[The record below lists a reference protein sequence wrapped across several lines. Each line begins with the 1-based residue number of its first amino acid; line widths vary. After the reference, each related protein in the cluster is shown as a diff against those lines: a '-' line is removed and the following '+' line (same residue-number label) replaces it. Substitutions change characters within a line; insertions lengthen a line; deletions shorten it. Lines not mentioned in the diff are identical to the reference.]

1 MTKEEKIKEKYML
14 FQNIQQQLEQLT
26 QHMQILTQQN
36 EELNISINAMDEISQ
51 TQPNNEI
58 LAPIANG
65 IFLKTKLQDNKKFV
79 VNVGSNITVERTVEE
94 VKALLEQQQMD
105 ITAQMAQVDTIME
118 QLSAQA
124 MEIYQEVQKEANQE

>member
-51 TQPNNEI
+51 TQPNN
-58 LAPIANG
+58 
-65 IFLKTKLQDNKKFV
+65 
-79 VNVGSNITVERTVEE
+79 
-94 VKALLEQQQMD
+94 
-105 ITAQMAQVDTIME
+105 
-118 QLSAQA
+118 
-124 MEIYQEVQKEANQE
+124 

>member
-51 TQPNNEI
+51 TPPNNEI

-79 VNVGSNITVERTVEE
+79 VNVGSNVTVERTVEE
-94 VKALLEQQQMD
+94 VKALLEQQQTD
-105 ITAQMAQVDTIME
+105 ITAQMAQVDTIMD
-118 QLSAQA
+118 QLSTQA
-124 MEIYQEVQKEANQE
+124 MEIYQEVQKEANTE

>member
-124 MEIYQEVQKEANQE
+124 MQIYQEVQKEANTE